1 MICRLKYILC
11 RFCPSME
18 LPKLQI
24 PKSYLTAFAGY
35 SCFLITR
42 HLVKVL
48 RQVNWYLVVSS
59 LAFDFFCS
67 CFISPNL
74 VWCDVLWEKVFNGI
88 AGMVL
93 QQWPSCPSFPGVPH
107 QLHSL
112 QLHFIFLL
120 GWPLTWLHSF
130 VHLIPSSQL
139 WQFQWFLSGHIF
151 VVLFSLDFLTFLH
164 CASRRPWTPEVPLLA
179 VFNGMTINF

>member
-1 MICRLKYILC
+1 
-11 RFCPSME
+11 ME

-112 QLHFIFLL
+112 QLHFIFYWFGHSL
-120 GWPLTWLHSF
+120 GFTPSSIWFLPVNFGNFSDFYPDTFLSFFSVWTSWHSF
-130 VHLIPSSQL
+130 IAPVDVH
-139 WQFQWFLSGHIF
+139 GHQRCHF
-151 VVLFSLDFLTFLH
+151 WRFLTAWRSTF
-164 CASRRPWTPEVPLLA
+164 SFVWWRWSW
-179 VFNGMTINF
+179 

>member
-1 MICRLKYILC
+1 
-11 RFCPSME
+11 ME

-74 VWCDVLWEKVFNGI
+74 VWFDVLWEKVFNGI

-93 QQWPSCPSFPGVPH
+93 QQWPSFPGVPH
-107 QLHSL
+107 QLHSH
-112 QLHFIFLL
+112 QLHFIFFIGLATHLASLL
-120 GWPLTWLHSF
+120 RPFDSF
-130 VHLIPSSQL
+130 QSTLAISVIFIRTHFCRSFQFGLLDIPSLRQST
-139 WQFQWFLSGHIF
+139 SMDTRGA
-151 VVLFSLDFLTFLH
+151 TFGG
-164 CASRRPWTPEVPLLA
+164 
-179 VFNGMTINF
+179 F